1 MQDRIDTLLAAGAQN
16 LWPKFT
22 LFVPRTK
29 DKPAQHLVVA
39 EVLDGVLVLTPDGHE
54 LLKSAKSE
62 AEVLDAVIVSEKP
75 KKAPAKKKE
84 KPAED
89 SNEILDELDLIE

>member
-22 LFVPRTK
+22 LFVPRTE

-62 AEVLDAVIVSEKP
+62 AEVLDVEIVSEKR
-75 KKAPAKKKE
+75 KGRTQKKE